1 MSRSWLVARGSWLV
15 LVGALFVAGVARADD
30 VDVEL
35 KNKVPVKEGLPAL
48 ILHVHARVN
57 DVHIEL
63 TGAGKKLELDS
74 GPLKAGQSKRFT
86 IDPGKDAI
94 SYTGT
99 LVVKYPPKEGKEDA
113 TMELSFVA
121 EVVRPLAINVSPG
134 DLDVAKG
141 ELKMTANRPLA
152 KVEVQ
157 IIGEDGLPVG
167 AFDVDP
173 KGIAPGSPIPVTW
186 RVPQGKILK
195 IHIQATDAD
204 GFFVGEDLFPWRVD
218 VPHQDVSFASGS
230 SALPPSET
238 GKLDAALQQILPQV
252 AKARPFADVRLF
264 VVGHTDT
271 VGSDEHNQK
280 LSEDRARAIATYFR
294 AHGVAVPIAYA
305 GMGEKA
311 LLVNTPDETD
321 EPRNRRAE
329 YVLSVGEPA
338 VAHATTA
345 AVWHRL

>member
-1 MSRSWLVARGSWLV
+1 MPWLVARGSWLV
-15 LVGALFVAGVARADD
+15 LIGAMCVASVARADD

-48 ILHVHARVN
+48 ILHVHARVS
-57 DVHIEL
+57 DVQVHLE
-63 TGAGKKLELDS
+63 GGGKKLELSS
-74 GPLKAGQSKRFT
+74 GPLKPGQTKRFT
-86 IDPGKDAI
+86 IDPGNSAVE
-94 SYTGT
+94 YTGSLT
-99 LVVKYPPKEGKEDA
+99 VKYPAKEGKEDVS
-113 TMELSFVA
+113 MDLHFVA
-121 EVVRPLAINVSPG
+121 EVIRPLAVNVSPG
-134 DLDVAKG
+134 DIDVAKG

-157 IIGEDGLPVG
+157 IIGEDGLPLGVYS
-167 AFDVDP
+167 VDP
-173 KGIAPGSPIPVTW
+173 KGIAAGAPIPVSW
-186 RVPQGKILK
+186 KVPKGNVLK

-204 GFFVGEDLFPWRVD
+204 GFYVGEDLFPWRVD

-252 AKARPFADVRLF
+252 AKARPFADVRVF

-280 LSEDRARAIATYFR
+280 LSEDRARAIAGYFR
-294 AHGVAVPIAYA
+294 AHGVSVPIEYA

-329 YVLSVGEPA
+329 YVLSVGEPT